1 MKRKKIS
8 TSMTRASRHNSRS
21 ETDSTLGLL
30 QVWSKKKVVTS
41 FVRNVSNVRIF
52 PYIKSR
58 YVRNVRNVSNVRNV
72 RNVGNVRNSR
82 VPQRVVS
89 GPKIPALA
97 NLSSPIRVRVPLIP
111 AFSNMS
117 FSNKG

>member
-1 MKRKKIS
+1 MQTKSVHLYYKLEK
-8 TSMTRASRHNSRS
+8 T
-21 ETDSTLGLL
+21 
-30 QVWSKKKVVTS
+30 VVTS
-41 FVRNVSNVRIF
+41 FVRNVRNVRNVRIF

-97 NLSSPIRVRVPLIP
+97 NLSSPIRVRVP
-111 AFSNMS
+111 
-117 FSNKG
+117 